1 MGIEHHYGAN
11 VHFSDSVWLRSLLA
25 RIGSPDTPVQEVPA
39 LVRAAYRHLFAE
51 ILAREFPVVQGRST
65 TRMQPIEGD
74 AATYVGPLL
83 SPETK
88 LVVVAVIRGGILPAE
103 TCYEEACRVLPPAN
117 VRLDFLNM
125 SRTVDADGRVTGV
138 QFDGSKIGGPVEGAV
153 LLIPDPM
160 GATGGTVA
168 RTIEVYAEMSGTMP
182 QKIVASHLMITPES
196 VQRLTAAYPDLR
208 IYAGRFDRG
217 LSRADV
223 LKTIPG
229 THPEKERGLNDTHY
243 IVPGAGGI
251 GELLTNSWV

>member
-11 VHFSDSVWLRSLLA
+11 VHFSDSAWLRSVLA
-25 RIGSPDTPVQEVPA
+25 RIGSPDTPVQEVPE
-39 LVRAAYRHLFAE
+39 LVRAFYRHQLAE
-51 ILAREFPVVQGRST
+51 ILAQEFKVVQGRST

-74 AATYVGPLL
+74 VATYEGPML

-125 SRTVDADGRVTGV
+125 SRTTTADGRVTGV
-138 QFDGSKIGGPVEGAV
+138 RFDGSKIGGPVADAV
-153 LLIPDPM
+153 LLIPDSM

-168 RTIEVYAEMSGTMP
+168 RTIQVYTDMSGGTP
-182 QKIVASHLMITPES
+182 QKIVAAHLMVTPEY

-217 LSRADV
+217 LSPADV

-229 THPEKERGLNDTHY
+229 THPEKERGLNDTQY